1 MKGELSGYRPGAWP
15 AEDGGPAR
23 RQVPGTGAPTTG
35 FTPGVVPEVTH
46 REVPMATMA
55 VTRDPGELFLL
66 RHTPG
71 DGAVSWVERIDPLT
85 LAEVDRS
92 SDLAGGPMWPG
103 GMAAHADG
111 SLHVVFGNHAHRLS
125 AELVPLA
132 SAELPRHRPYNSFI
146 VLADGHLVAKDFG
159 GELPAGAGG
168 APVAPDCELLVLDPV
183 HLSVVARALVPEP
196 SVARLSSDGSTV
208 YVVGVEHFWRLEW
221 DGTRLVLDR
230 DSQVARVGNRRSPSA
245 SISQAPPAK
254 HPDSHIGGSAYRRS
268 LFAPRYRTIE
278 GQTQGWDCVIT
289 GCGTAPSGSR
299 PPAGKAGRAAWFLDD
314 GAGSERYVGSFRGV
328 GISEAPLHLV
338 RVGLDDGDVQLSE
351 ICGMPGGLVANPP
364 LVDERRGIA
373 VGFDSSNGVVAG
385 FDLDESGVRARRWQ
399 REQFHGSH
407 MVLLADAGQVVTAD
421 HDAARMAEQLVVL
434 DICTGEEVCRLD
446 TGSPLQSV
454 VFPAVTG
461 DASAGADSQAVL
473 YLVSFSTISRIAIT

>member
-1 MKGELSGYRPGAWP
+1 MKGELSGYWPGVWP

-23 RQVPGTGAPTTG
+23 RQVPGPGAPTTG

-71 DGAVSWVERIDPLT
+71 DGAYSWVERIDPLT

-92 SDLAGGPMWPG
+92 PDLAGGPMWPG

-111 SLHVVFGNHAHRLS
+111 SLHVVFGNNAHRLS

-159 GELPAGAGG
+159 GELPPGAGG

-230 DSQVARVGNRRSPSA
+230 E
-245 SISQAPPAK
+245 
-254 HPDSHIGGSAYRRS
+254 
-268 LFAPRYRTIE
+268 FAPRYRTIE
-278 GQTQGWDCVIT
+278 GQTHGWDCVIT
-289 GCGTAPSGSR
+289 GCGTASSGGR
-299 PPAGKAGRAAWFLDD
+299 PPADRAGRVGRAGRAAWFLDD

-351 ICGMPGGLVANPP
+351 ICGKPGGLVANPP

-385 FDLDESGVRARRWQ
+385 FDLDESGVHARRWQ

-421 HDAARMAEQLVVL
+421 HDATRMMEQLVVL
-434 DICTGEEVCRLD
+434 DISTGEEVCRLD

-461 DASAGADSQAVL
+461 VASDGSGTDSQAVL